1 MISDVYVV
9 NTENTLSWMD
19 KTKELN
25 TNHMVECCLEGVLY
39 HELKAN
45 VLDNYE
51 APSEVRVQEDE
62 KVGLCKKCGKPNDL
76 EGTLSIC
83 MDCFE
88 KGYEEQ
94 LGREV
99 ESYRNRIER
108 Y

>member
-9 NTENTLSWMD
+9 NTENTYH
-19 KTKELN
+19 T
-25 TNHMVECCLEGVLY
+25 VECILERVPC

-51 APSEVRVQEDE
+51 DPSEVRVQEDE
-62 KVGLCKKCGKPNDL
+62 EVGLCKKCGKPNDL
-76 EGTLSIC
+76 DGTLSIC
-83 MDCFE
+83 LDCFE
-88 KGYEEQ
+88 EGYEEQ

-108 Y
+108 F